1 MNNRR
6 RIPHSFELSLP
17 GGGRMT
23 GLQAGQGAPDILF
36 VHGWAGHAEFWRP
49 QLTHFMQ
56 RYRVVA
62 PNLPG
67 HGGSDAPRAGANI
80 DDFAEDINSV
90 ARALAM
96 SRCVLVGHSMGGAVA
111 LEAARR
117 LGDRVAGVVMV
128 DAFTMDWGRLD
139 PALVEGFLDSFRHD
153 LPAAMRG
160 LIEQGCPGE
169 TDTALIDRLAAVMT
183 AIPPAVAVP
192 MLESLLHW
200 NPTPALRTL
209 TAPVH
214 CINGALADRAVM
226 SRYAPFVTEHIV
238 TGAGHYPQMADPTAF
253 NHLLDAVLEEI
264 TGP

>member
-1 MNNRR
+1 MPSVATIRLIHRPMNDRR
-6 RIPHSFELSLP
+6 HTPHSFELPLP

-62 PNLPG
+62 PDLPG

-80 DDFAEDINSV
+80 DDFAEDINSA
-90 ARALAM
+90 ARTLAM

-169 TDTALIDRLAAVMT
+169 TDTALIDRLA
-183 AIPPAVAVP
+183 VAG
-192 MLESLLHW
+192 ERATC
-200 NPTPALRTL
+200 TP
-209 TAPVH
+209 
-214 CINGALADRAVM
+214 G
-226 SRYAPFVTEHIV
+226 
-238 TGAGHYPQMADPTAF
+238 
-253 NHLLDAVLEEI
+253 LDGSSIERRLPGTVGNSNILF
-264 TGP
+264 